1 MITHRRLYMD
11 RLSKQI
17 AFIIFFCLNIFYIQA
32 QGLLFKG
39 NEYIID
45 ERTSYNVFKE
55 NLPTFKDSL
64 SIKFD
69 LSTTYKSNT
78 GYILRLKTQIPSLI
92 FNLSFDSQSSYIV
105 YKLNE
110 EGKST
115 LLTIKIRKEEFREGS
130 WHSVGLKFNLLDNTI
145 SLNIDSIEE
154 SKTFQLPK
162 TLQPNIF
169 FGRSEYFIDLPT
181 FSIRDLK
188 IQDRSQTYSFPF
200 KEHEGNDVH
209 STSGEKLG
217 YVDNPTWLINKG
229 YYWQHRASFQTK
241 NTAGFNFD
249 SIANKIYYFDKDS
262 IRSYD
267 VANGEIERQTYSN
280 KPPIHLILGY
290 NFLDAKNGNLYA
302 YEVTPK
308 LDKESSLAR
317 YNIKENN
324 WAPINDYAFPKRLHH
339 HGKFY
344 DEINNR
350 FIIFGGFGDMYYNN
364 EFNCYSFDKNT
375 WSTLKF
381 TGDTIFPRY
390 FLSMGY
396 DKSKNVLYIFGGM
409 GNESGEYNVGRKYY
423 YDLYKV
429 DLTAMHITKLWE
441 IPWHKDHIVPVKSM
455 IVLDDHFMTLCYP
468 EHFSNTHLKLY
479 KFSLENGDYKI
490 LGDSIPIRSEKITTN
505 ADLFFSGE
513 MDEIYGIVQ
522 EFEDDDIA
530 SSLNIYSLS
539 VPVLSYNE
547 LISANKVTNDRNNL
561 FWIIIAIST
570 TSSVILYWG
579 NKKKDKKEKDTPLHP
594 IYTTNLEQHPQKNA
608 IFLFGNFA
616 VYDRLGKNIS
626 YMFSSRLKQAFLLIL
641 ENSTNEGI
649 TTQQLTQ
656 ALWADR
662 DDSKAKNIR
671 GVTINELRKILEELD
686 GISLIYENSFYRI
699 IFDGDSFC
707 DYNEC
712 MSFSN
717 SKIEDHD
724 ISLFAH
730 IAARGSF
737 LQDDNDDLYDSLR
750 TSLELHIE
758 PFLHKLI
765 QYNYRDKNFLKTI
778 SLCEAMLNIDSI
790 SDFAILYLIHAMEQ
804 INAASES
811 RKRFFQFIVEYKK
824 MIGEEYPKDYTSLL
838 NENI

>member
-1 MITHRRLYMD
+1 MITRRKLYVD

-17 AFIIFFCLNIFYIQA
+17 ALIIFFCLNIFHIQA

-45 ERTSYNVFKE
+45 ERTSYNVFK
-55 NLPTFKDSL
+55 NDLPTFKDAL
-64 SIKFD
+64 SINFD
-69 LSTTYKSNT
+69 LSTNYRPNT

-92 FNLSFDSQSSYIV
+92 FNLSFDSQSNYIV

-115 LLTIKIRKEEFREGS
+115 LLTIKINKEDFREGA
-130 WHSVGLKFNLLDNTI
+130 WHSVGLKFDLSNNTI
-145 SLNIDSIEE
+145 RLKIDDMEDY
-154 SKTFQLPK
+154 KTFDLPQ
-162 TLQPNIF
+162 TLQPNIY

-181 FSIRDLK
+181 FSIKNLNIKDK
-188 IQDRSQTYSFPF
+188 NQTFDFPF
-200 KEHEGNDVH
+200 KEHKGNDVH
-209 STSGEKLG
+209 SEKGKKLG
-217 YVDNPTWLINKG
+217 YVNNPTWLINKG
-229 YYWQHRASFQTK
+229 YYWQHIASFKTK

-249 SIANKIYYFDKDS
+249 SITNKIYYFDKDS
-262 IRSYD
+262 IRNYN
-267 VANGEIERQTYSN
+267 VGNGEIKRQTYLN
-280 KPPIHLILGY
+280 EPPIHFILGY
-290 NFLDAKNGNLYA
+290 NFLDAKKGDIYA

-308 LDKESSLAR
+308 LDKEASLAK
-317 YNIKENN
+317 YNIDDNS
-324 WAPINDYAFPKRLHH
+324 WTPINDYAFPKRLHH

-344 DEINNR
+344 DETNNR

-364 EFNCYSFDKNT
+364 EFNCYSFDDNSWNKLT
-375 WSTLKF
+375 F

-396 DKSKNVLYIFGGM
+396 DKPNNNLYIFGGM

-455 IVLDDHFMTLCYP
+455 IVRDNHFMTLCYP

-479 KFSLENGDYKI
+479 KFSIEDGSYQV

-505 ADLFFSGE
+505 ADIFFSDEIG
-513 MDEIYGIVQ
+513 EIYGVVQ

-539 VPVLSYNE
+539 SPPLSYEE
-547 LISANKVTNDRNNL
+547 LVSANEAKSDSSNL
-561 FWIIIAIST
+561 LWLILATVSSFIVLTFYFKKRRKEKKSIIQT
-570 TSSVILYWG
+570 TSYS
-579 NKKKDKKEKDTPLHP
+579 TS
-594 IYTTNLEQHPQKNA
+594 LEQHPQKNA
-608 IFLFGNFA
+608 IFLFGSFA
-616 VYDRLGKNIS
+616 VYDRVGRNIS
-626 YMFSSRLKQAFLLIL
+626 YMFSARLKQTFLLIL
-641 ENSTNEGI
+641 ENSAKEGI

-662 DDSKAKNIR
+662 DDNKAKNIR
-671 GVTINELRKILEELD
+671 GVTINELRKILDELE
-686 GISLIYENSFYRI
+686 GVSLIYDNSFYKL
-699 IFDGDSFC
+699 IFEGDSFC
-707 DYNEC
+707 DYSRC
-712 MSFSN
+712 MALDSSLLQVF
-717 SKIEDHD
+717 D
-724 ISLFAH
+724 ISLFNH
-730 IAARGSF
+730 IASRGRF
-737 LQDDNDDLYDSLR
+737 IQDDNDELYDSLK

-758 PFLHKLI
+758 PILHRLI
-765 QYNYRDKNFLKTI
+765 QSSYQDRNFSQTI

-790 SDFAILYLIHAMEQ
+790 SDFAILYLVHAMEQ
-804 INAASES
+804 VNVASEA

-824 MIGEEYPKDYTSLL
+824 MIGEEYPKDYTSIL

>member
-1 MITHRRLYMD
+1 MITLKRLYRD
-11 RLSKQI
+11 RLSGQI
-17 AFIIFFCLNIFYIQA
+17 ALFIIFCLNIFHIQA

-45 ERTSYNVFKE
+45 ERTSYEVFRNE
-55 NLPTFKDSL
+55 SPSFKDSL

-69 LSTTYKSNT
+69 LSTNHRPNT

-115 LLTIKIRKEEFREGS
+115 LLTIKIKKEDFREGA
-130 WHSVGLKFNLLDNTI
+130 WHSARLKFDLSNNTI
-145 SLNIDSIEE
+145 HLKIDDIED
-154 SKTFQLPK
+154 SKTFNLPQ
-162 TLQPNIF
+162 TLQPIIY

-181 FSIRDLK
+181 FSIKNLEVKDLNK
-188 IQDRSQTYSFPF
+188 TFNFPF
-200 KEHEGNDVH
+200 REHEGNHVH
-209 STSGEKLG
+209 STKGEKLG
-217 YVDNPTWLINKG
+217 YVNNPTWLINKG
-229 YYWQHRASFQTK
+229 YYWQHRVSFKTR
-241 NTAGFNFD
+241 NTAGFNFAP
-249 SIANKIYYFDKDS
+249 ITNKIYYFDKDS
-262 IRSYD
+262 IRNYN
-267 VANGEIERQTYSN
+267 VGNGEIERQTYLN
-280 KPPIHLILGY
+280 EPPIHFILGY
-290 NFLDAKNGNLYA
+290 NFFDAKNGDLYS

-308 LDKESSLAR
+308 LDKEASLAK
-317 YNIKENN
+317 YSLDDNS
-324 WAPINDYAFPKRLHH
+324 WTPINDHAFPKRLHH

-344 DEINNR
+344 DETNGR

-364 EFNCYSFDKNT
+364 EFNCYSFDDNS
-375 WSTLKF
+375 WSELTF

-396 DKSKNVLYIFGGM
+396 DKPNNSLYVFGGM

-441 IPWHKDHIVPVKSM
+441 IPWHKDHVVPVKSM
-455 IVLDDHFMTLCYP
+455 IVRDNHFMTLCYP

-479 KFSLENGDYKI
+479 KFSIEDGSFQI

-505 ADLFFSGE
+505 ADIFLSDE
-513 MDEIYGIVQ
+513 MGEIYGVVQ

-539 VPVLSYNE
+539 TPPLSYEE
-547 LISANKVTNDRNNL
+547 LVSANKSKSDSSNL
-561 FWIIIAIST
+561 LWTILAISSLIALT
-570 TSSVILYWG
+570 FYS
-579 NKKKDKKEKDTPLHP
+579 KKRKKEKQS
-594 IYTTNLEQHPQKNA
+594 IIQTTRYSTSLEQHPQKNA

-616 VYDRLGKNIS
+616 VYDRVGRNIS
-626 YMFSSRLKQAFLLIL
+626 YMFSTRLKQTFLLIL

-656 ALWADR
+656 ALWSDR

-671 GVTINELRKILEELD
+671 GVTINELRKILEEFD
-686 GISLIYENSFYRI
+686 GITLIYENSFYKL
-699 IFDGDSFC
+699 IFEEDSFC
-707 DYNEC
+707 DYAKC
-712 MSFSN
+712 MALEN
-717 SKIEDHD
+717 S
-724 ISLFAH
+724 SLPNIDTALFDH
-730 IAARGSF
+730 IAARGRF
-737 LQDDNDDLYDSLR
+737 LQDDNDELYDSLR

-758 PFLHKLI
+758 PILHRLI
-765 QYNYRDKNFLKTI
+765 QYSYQDRNFSQTI

-790 SDFAILYLIHAMEQ
+790 SDFAILYLVHAMEQ
-804 INAASES
+804 VNAASEA
-811 RKRFFQFIVEYKK
+811 RKKFFQFIVEYKK
-824 MIGEEYPKDYTSLL
+824 MIGEEYPKDYTSIL
-838 NENI
+838 NENV